1 MLNIKNACLG
11 CHQKH
16 DAKITEKELKDR
28 VEQIQDRHWNL
39 RQDAMAALMGLIGD
53 LKSAKEAGK
62 SDADLTTARYLQ
74 RRAQFYL
81 DFVEAENSTGFHAPQ
96 EAARILGESLNY
108 SRQGQIALARCQ
120 LQADRR
126 DRRYPAAVPPAPPA
140 AASPPP
146 PPAAA
151 PIPAPDAK

>member
-1 MLNIKNACLG
+1 MRSPVLNLKNACLG

-16 DAKITEKELKDR
+16 DAKITEQELKDR

-39 RQDAMAALMGLIGD
+39 RQDAMTALMGLIGD
-53 LKSAKEAGK
+53 LKTAKEAGK
-62 SDADLTTARYLQ
+62 SDADLKSARYLQ

-108 SRQGQIALARCQ
+108 SRQGQIAV
-120 LQADRR
+120 R
-126 DRRYPAAVPPAPPA
+126 DAKFKPTVAIVDI
-140 AASPPP
+140 PP
-146 PPAAA
+146 PPALPPLTPAA
-151 PIPAPDAK
+151 K